1 MLWILCSS
9 MMITWSVPPP
19 SPSTPR
25 PMSPDNSDCPPL
37 PAEPHPPATL
47 RGGWHQS
54 ASERTSC
61 QPRNILGTARHVWP
75 YPRCH
80 ATILYLSVPSQI
92 SSHSYYSYF
101 TTNTNTQTNSNTPS
115 HLYTNTG
122 FHTKLLLHQVL
133 CYDVLAHSCQ
143 VHSVFYISIFVLKR
157 DICAV

>member
-1 MLWILCSS
+1 MLWILCCS

-19 SPSTPR
+19 SLSIPPA

-47 RGGWHQS
+47 KGGWHQS

-101 TTNTNTQTNSNTPS
+101 TTNTNSQTNSNTLS
-115 HLYTNTG
+115 HLYTNTRS
-122 FHTKLLLHQVL
+122 HTKLLLHQKK
-133 CYDVLAHSCQ
+133 SC
-143 VHSVFYISIFVLKR
+143 VMMF
-157 DICAV
+157 

>member
-1 MLWILCSS
+1 
-9 MMITWSVPPP
+9 MMISWSVPPP
-19 SPSTPR
+19 
-25 PMSPDNSDCPPL
+25 MSPDYSDCPPL
-37 PAEPHPPATL
+37 PAEPHRPPTL

-54 ASERTSC
+54 GSERTS
-61 QPRNILGTARHVWP
+61 RNILGTARHVWP

-101 TTNTNTQTNSNTPS
+101 TTNTNTQTNSNTLS

-122 FHTKLLLHQVL
+122 FHTKLLLHQKKVL
-133 CYDVLAHSCQ
+133 CYDLLADSCQ
-143 VHSVFYISIFVLKR
+143 VHSVFYIFIFVLKR